1 MKVGLISGAGL
12 LPVILAQEA
21 KYAGRQVLVISITK
35 NPDERLVSLAH
46 PDFFQFGPG
55 QVKRILDT
63 LLKMEVQEVFIIGKV
78 SKDILF
84 KPLHMDTKA
93 LRILSKLKNRSDSS
107 LFRAIADEM
116 ESMGL
121 NLIDQR
127 RYLGKLLPQKGVITK
142 RKPSKSEW
150 KDIEYGMDLA
160 RKIAQLGIGQTV
172 VVKDQ
177 VVMAIEAVEGTD
189 EAIRRGGK
197 LSYKPGAVVAKSASP
212 SHDFRFDV
220 PTIGPDTIDVILE
233 AGVSALAIEFEKAFL
248 LESEETI
255 HKANQGGV
263 SLVVV

>member
-160 RKIAQLGIGQTV
+160 RKI
-172 VVKDQ
+172 
-177 VVMAIEAVEGTD
+177 
-189 EAIRRGGK
+189 
-197 LSYKPGAVVAKSASP
+197 
-212 SHDFRFDV
+212 
-220 PTIGPDTIDVILE
+220 
-233 AGVSALAIEFEKAFL
+233 
-248 LESEETI
+248 
-255 HKANQGGV
+255 
-263 SLVVV
+263 